1 MSESFRQKKFIKR
14 YKRNKMLIRFLQ
26 VFIILV
32 LIGIWELLARNGA
45 INTFITSYP
54 SKIFD
59 TIINLFRNGDLINH
73 IWVTLSETLIAFFIT
88 GVISIFISILLYRFE
103 MFSKVVE
110 PYLVILNSLP
120 KVALGP
126 VIIIWVGANNRS
138 IILMAVLISVIVSIQ
153 AISLGFKNT
162 NKNRI
167 KLLKTFGAS
176 ELDILRY
183 VVIPSNYGVIINTFK
198 INIGMCLIGVV
209 MGEFLTSKAG
219 IGYLILYGSQV
230 FNLTLVMSGIVIL
243 LILSIVL
250 YAIISQIE
258 KHLDF

>member
-1 MSESFRQKKFIKR
+1 MSESFRQKQFLKK
-14 YKRNKMLIRFLQ
+14 YKRNKILIKFFQ
-26 VFIILV
+26 IFIIIA
-32 LIGIWELLARNGA
+32 LIGIWEILVRKGF
-45 INTFITSYP
+45 INNFITSYP
-54 SKIFD
+54 SKILD
-59 TIINLFRNGDLINH
+59 TIMSLYKSGDLLHH

-88 GVISIFISILLYRFE
+88 GVISILVSILLYRFNT
-103 MFSKVVE
+103 FSKIVE

-176 ELDILRY
+176 ELDILRF

-243 LILSIVL
+243 LILSIIL
-250 YAIISQIE
+250 YVVVSQIE

>member
-1 MSESFRQKKFIKR
+1 MRTSERQKAFVRR
-14 YKRNKMLIRFLQ
+14 YKRKKIFIKLLQFFIVFSFMLI
-26 VFIILV
+26 
-32 LIGIWELLARNGA
+32 WEILARYNFV
-45 INTFITSYP
+45 NSFITSYP
-54 SKIFD
+54 SKIIT
-59 TIINLFRNGDLINH
+59 TIYNLFVDGELLHH

-88 GVISIFISILLYRFE
+88 GIVSLIIAILLYKSE
-103 MFSKVVE
+103 TLSKVID
-110 PYLVILNSLP
+110 PYLTIFNSLP

-126 VIIIWVGANNRS
+126 VIIIWVGANKQS

-153 AISLGFKNT
+153 SISVGLKNT

-167 KLLKTFGAS
+167 KLLNSFGAS
-176 ELDILRY
+176 ETDILRY
-183 VVIPSNYGVIINTFK
+183 AVLPSNYGVIINACK
-198 INIGMCLIGVV
+198 INIGMCLIGIV

-243 LILSIVL
+243 LILSVL
-250 YAIISQIE
+250 LYTIISLIE

>member
-1 MSESFRQKKFIKR
+1 MNESVRQKDFIKKH
-14 YKRNKMLIRFLQ
+14 KRKKILIKFLQ
-26 VFIILV
+26 VFIILTLLV
-32 LIGIWELLARNGA
+32 IWEFLARNNI

-54 SKIFD
+54 SKIFN
-59 TIINLFRNGDLINH
+59 TILNLFKTGNLIHH
-73 IWVTLSETLIAFFIT
+73 IWVTLSETLIAFLIT
-88 GVISIFISILLYRFE
+88 GIISIFVAILLYRFE
-103 MFSKVVE
+103 IFSKVVE

-126 VIIIWVGANNRS
+126 VIIIWVGANNKS
-138 IILMAVLISVIVSIQ
+138 IVLMAVLISVIVSIQ
-153 AISLGFKNT
+153 SISLGFQNT

-183 VVIPSNYGVIINTFK
+183 AVIPSNYGVIINTFK

-243 LILSIVL
+243 LILSIIL